1 MFPTGVLPPMENNV
15 LFCNQIIL
23 HGLLFK
29 DNKCFSSFNGK
40 ILLYTYLCIH
50 DRFGY
55 LGNSYCNDK
64 WGYSWFLIYYHIS
77 RIIIISTRHLK
88 PFAKIVL
95 PFHLQNHYN
104 NYKHRQKLRR
114 KTKKYLTRKNR
125 LLVKVGRTY
134 GMYTIIIFTPILI
147 SLILGAF
154 LLRKYY
160 GDRRE
165 AVPLMLVSI
174 IVEGALLVIGYW
186 YMMGEF

>member
-1 MFPTGVLPPMENNV
+1 MAYYLKIINV
-15 LFCNQIIL
+15 FFLSTVKYFYTPIYAYMI
-23 HGLLFK
+23 GL
-29 DNKCFSSFNGK
+29 D
-40 ILLYTYLCIH
+40 I
-50 DRFGY
+50 
-55 LGNSYCNDK
+55 
-64 WGYSWFLIYYHIS
+64 WGTAIVMISGGIVGFLIYYHIS

-114 KTKKYLTRKNR
+114 KNKKIFTRKNR

-186 YMMGEF
+186 YMMGAF

>member
-1 MFPTGVLPPMENNV
+1 MAYYLKIINV
-15 LFCNQIIL
+15 FLLSTVKYFYTPIYAYMI
-23 HGLLFK
+23 GL
-29 DNKCFSSFNGK
+29 D
-40 ILLYTYLCIH
+40 I
-50 DRFGY
+50 
-55 LGNSYCNDK
+55 
-64 WGYSWFLIYYHIS
+64 WGTAIVMISGGIVGFLIYYHIS

-114 KTKKYLTRKNR
+114 KNKKIFTRKYR